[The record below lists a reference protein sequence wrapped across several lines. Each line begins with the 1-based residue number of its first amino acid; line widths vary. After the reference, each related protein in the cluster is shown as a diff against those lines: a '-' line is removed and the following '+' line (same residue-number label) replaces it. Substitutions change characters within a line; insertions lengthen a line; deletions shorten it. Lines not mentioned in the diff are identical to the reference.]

1 MSDFTLS
8 IFFTSKT
15 KKVTILAA
23 SIVSCLKQHLRY
35 IHEPE
40 KALLLSYNSILTS
53 TQPWK
58 QFHFHEESARWH
70 MHCMVKTNTQ
80 NSLLRKALYWSE
92 HLVTCLYYQH
102 VCFKS
107 NQSPK
112 LGFPGSTSGKEL
124 TCQCRRHKTSG
135 FNPWVRMIPWRRKW
149 KPTSV
154 FLPGESHGQ
163 RSLEGYSPWGHTES
177 DTTERLS
184 MHTKSYIGDDFL
196 SVLGGFFV
204 VVFFNLFCQGRGA
217 VRVVIK
223 NQSW

>member
-1 MSDFTLS
+1 MLETAPKLYSWARKGLIT
-8 IFFTSKT
+8 
-15 KKVTILAA
+15 V
-23 SIVSCLKQHLRY
+23 LRF
-35 IHEPE
+35 H
-40 KALLLSYNSILTS
+40 LTS
-53 TQPWK
+53 TQPRK

-70 MHCMVKTNTQ
+70 RHCMVNTNTQ
-80 NSLLRKALYWSE
+80 NSLLRQALYWRE

-135 FNPWVRMIPWRRKW
+135 FNPWVGMIPWRRNW
-149 KPTSV
+149 QPSSV
-154 FLPGESHGQ
+154 FSPGESQGQ

-196 SVLGGFFV
+196 SAFCFLGFLICFGKGGV
-204 VVFFNLFCQGRGA
+204 QIG
-217 VRVVIK
+217 
-223 NQSW
+223 